1 MKAEK
6 IVRQKIR
13 TPDFTPGIKRTETG
27 MHLCV
32 EAPGTF
38 CRLAIYETGKNRVSG
53 SHFPRKNGW
62 GISG

>member
-1 MKAEK
+1 MKTWRDTGESRK

-38 CRLAIYETGKNRVSG
+38 LPSDNL
-53 SHFPRKNGW
+53 
-62 GISG
+62 